1 MKLNKS
7 KGLDEGRSR
16 GKGQWGAG
24 RVNKNI
30 ITIGADNKVEL
41 DRYKNVLM
49 LLYFNV
55 AIPPNIQEMEHG
67 KPWRWR

>member
-1 MKLNKS
+1 MN
-7 KGLDEGRSR
+7 E
-16 GKGQWGAG
+16 
-24 RVNKNI
+24 NI
-30 ITIGADNKVEL
+30 ITSGADNKVEL

-55 AIPPNIQEMEHG
+55 AIPPYIQEMEHG

>member
-24 RVNKNI
+24 RENENI
-30 ITIGADNKVEL
+30 ITSGADNKVEL
-41 DRYKNVLM
+41 DR
-49 LLYFNV
+49 
-55 AIPPNIQEMEHG
+55 
-67 KPWRWR
+67 

>member
-30 ITIGADNKVEL
+30 ITSGADNKVEL
-41 DRYKNVLM
+41 DR
-49 LLYFNV
+49 
-55 AIPPNIQEMEHG
+55 
-67 KPWRWR
+67 